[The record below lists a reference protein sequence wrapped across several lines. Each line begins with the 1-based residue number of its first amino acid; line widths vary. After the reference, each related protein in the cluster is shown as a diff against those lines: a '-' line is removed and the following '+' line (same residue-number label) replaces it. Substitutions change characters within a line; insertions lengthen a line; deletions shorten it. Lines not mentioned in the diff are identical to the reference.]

1 MPREFPR
8 TRRLGEQIRREL
20 ADLMGH
26 ALKDPRIAMAS
37 ITAVE
42 VSRDLAHARVYV
54 TVIGAEA
61 ERRAT
66 VEALNHAAGVLR
78 RGLGERLVARTVPQ
92 LRFIYDES
100 VERGARLESLID
112 EVVAAD
118 RRAHPDD
125 ADDERGD
132 H

>member
-20 ADLMGH
+20 AELMGH
-26 ALKDPRIAMAS
+26 ELKDPRIAMAS

-42 VSRDLAHARVYV
+42 VSRDLAHARIYV
-54 TVIGAEA
+54 TVIGTQA
-61 ERRAT
+61 ERCAT
-66 VEALNHAAGVLR
+66 VEALNHAAGFLR
-78 RGLGERLVARTVPQ
+78 HGLGERLMVRTVPQ

-118 RRAHPDD
+118 RRARLDD
-125 ADDERGD
+125 ADDD